1 MTTTLAMLASRNRA
15 VERLL
20 DPGERLVVAWR
31 LDGRLTALTDRRL
44 FRLERKWRSP
54 RRGAELE
61 LDLTLSEVPA
71 PRSFQMGGIGEWE
84 VGVAAH
90 GEVFWG
96 VPGDYGLF
104 IGDTLI
110 LKGTPREVERLAS
123 LISSSRGQSS
133 PRGSPA

>member
-1 MTTTLAMLASRNRA
+1 MLAARNRA

-20 DPGERLVVAWR
+20 DPGEHLVLAWR

-61 LDLTLSEVPA
+61 LDLPLSEVPA

-96 VPGDYGLF
+96 VPGDFGLF
-104 IGDTLI
+104 IGDTLVF
-110 LKGTPREVERLAS
+110 KGTPREVERLAS